1 MKDKTTA
8 ILLSIFL
15 GGIGAHHF
23 YLGDSKKGILY
34 LVFCWT
40 MVPGILAIVDLVK
53 FIKMS
58 DEEFNLQYNSGV
70 NPGLTGQPMPG
81 FPGQPMAPAG
91 QPVLAAP
98 AQVAP
103 SVQVQNAPAMMPVSI
118 EAAQDEFIGYL
129 KSNAQFLQEIIEQ
142 HKQKQNTISQ
152 AAASSFDQPQP
163 VIQPADSAPQ
173 EVDKI
178 DVSCAHCGH
187 AYTGISIKHKGR
199 TVSCKK
205 CQQSVTI

>member
-58 DEEFNLQYNSGV
+58 DEEFNLHYNSGL
-70 NPGLTGQPMPG
+70 NPSLLGQPMQAV
-81 FPGQPMAPAG
+81 PGQPMQAVPG
-91 QPVLAAP
+91 QPMQAAP
-98 AQVAP
+98 LVAP
-103 SVQVQNAPAMMPVSI
+103 SVQVQNAPAMMPATI
-118 EAAQDEFIGYL
+118 EEAQDEFLVYL

-152 AAASSFDQPQP
+152 AEAASFDQPQP
-163 VIQPADSAPQ
+163 NIPPVAGISQVA
-173 EVDKI
+173 DKI
-178 DVSCAHCGH
+178 DVSCTNCGH
-187 AYTGISIKHKGR
+187 TYTGISIKYKGR

-205 CQQSVTI
+205 CQQAVTI